1 MSRLPLNGIRVLD
14 FGRFIAGPYCAALLA
29 EYGAEV
35 IRIEK
40 RTGSEDRYTA
50 PITPQ
55 GEGGLFMQMN
65 RNKRSL
71 TLDPMTERGREV
83 VRRLVATADVVV
95 ANLPAPA
102 LVQMGLDDE
111 TLRAIKPDIILTT
124 SSAFGPTGPMSSYV
138 GFDGVGQAMCGSVY
152 MTGEP
157 EQPYRAAI
165 NWVDFGTALHCAIGT
180 LVALM
185 ERSQTGRGQKIE
197 GSLLGTALSLNNSAL
212 IEQAITA
219 PNRVATGNRG
229 QTAAPVD
236 IYRTKDGWVL
246 CQVVGMPLYKRWV
259 QLMGE
264 PEWLTDPRFKDD
276 ESRGLHGAVI
286 SERMGRWCAERTNE
300 EAIRALGEAKIP
312 CGPVLS
318 PQQALDHPQ
327 TAALGFYQP
336 VDYPG
341 LPKPAPI
348 SAVPL
353 RMTVTQ
359 GGIRHRAPTVGEHT
373 EEILAELGYDAA
385 AIASLREAGV
395 V

>member
-1 MSRLPLNGIRVLD
+1 MSQLPLNGIRVLD
-14 FGRFIAGPYCAALLA
+14 FGRYIAGPYCAALLA
-29 EYGAEV
+29 EYGADV

-40 RTGSEDRYTA
+40 RSGSEDRYTA
-50 PITPQ
+50 PITPK

-65 RNKRSL
+65 RNKRCL
-71 TLDPMTERGREV
+71 TLDPMTEGGREV

-95 ANLPAPA
+95 ANLPPQA
-102 LVQMGLDDE
+102 LAQMGLDDE
-111 TLRAIKPDIILTT
+111 SLRAIKPDIILTT
-124 SSAFGPTGPMSSYV
+124 SSAFGSQGPMSSYV
-138 GFDGVGQAMCGSVY
+138 GFDGVGQAMSGAVY

-157 EQPYRAAI
+157 GQPYRAAI
-165 NWVDFGTALHCAIGT
+165 NWVDFGTALHCALGT

-185 ERSQTGRGQKIE
+185 ERSQSGRGQKIE
-197 GSLLGTALSLNNSAL
+197 GSLLGTALSLNNSSL
-212 IEQAITA
+212 IEQAIAA
-219 PNRVATGNRG
+219 PNRVPTGNRG

-246 CQVVGMPLYKRWV
+246 CQVVGQPLYKRWV
-259 QLMGE
+259 ELMGE

-276 ESRGLHGAVI
+276 ESRGIHGEAI
-286 SERMGRWCAERTNE
+286 SERMGRWCAERTND

-341 LPKPAPI
+341 LPKPAPV

-359 GGIRHRAPTVGEHT
+359 GGIRHRAPTLGEHT
-373 EEILAELGYDAA
+373 DEILAELGYDAA
-385 AIASLREAGV
+385 GIAALREAKAV
-395 V
+395 

>member
-1 MSRLPLNGIRVLD
+1 MSQLPLNGIRVLD
-14 FGRFIAGPYCAALLA
+14 FGRYIAGPYCAALLA
-29 EYGAEV
+29 EYGADV

-40 RTGSEDRYTA
+40 RSGSEDRYTA
-50 PITPQ
+50 PITPK

-65 RNKRSL
+65 RNKRCL
-71 TLDPMTERGREV
+71 TLDPMTEGGREV

-95 ANLPAPA
+95 ANLPPQA
-102 LVQMGLDDE
+102 LAQMGLDDE
-111 TLRAIKPDIILTT
+111 SLRAIKPDIILTT
-124 SSAFGPTGPMSSYV
+124 SSAFGSQGPMSSYV
-138 GFDGVGQAMCGSVY
+138 GFDGVGQAMSGAVY

-157 EQPYRAAI
+157 GQPYRAAI
-165 NWVDFGTALHCAIGT
+165 NWVDFGTALHCALGT

-185 ERSQTGRGQKIE
+185 ERSQSGRGQKIE
-197 GSLLGTALSLNNSAL
+197 GSLLGTALSLNNSSL
-212 IEQAITA
+212 IEQAIAA
-219 PNRVATGNRG
+219 PNRVPTGNRG

-246 CQVVGMPLYKRWV
+246 CQVVGQPLYKRWV
-259 QLMGE
+259 ELMGE

-276 ESRGLHGAVI
+276 EARGIHGEAI
-286 SERMGRWCAERTNE
+286 SERMGRWCAERTND

-341 LPKPAPI
+341 LPKPAPV

-359 GGIRHRAPTVGEHT
+359 GGIRHRAPTLGEHT
-373 EEILAELGYDAA
+373 DEILAELGYDAA
-385 AIASLREAGV
+385 GIAALREAKAV
-395 V
+395 